1 MYTWLDKCCSLVS
14 VWKECQGHQRVYMYR
29 HPIKANQRRYYN
41 KHVHMVLILERVCF
55 LNKRNVLLSPFSH
68 SYTFKRAWAVECRI
82 ATTRRCLINALGFN
96 CIQYKH
102 VLYCRLGVVLDGW
115 MHPLDEQV
123 YDNIQQPVLMINME
137 SFQWKKNVEQMMR
150 LMSEEDREKRNMIT
164 IK

>member
-1 MYTWLDKCCSLVS
+1 MLC
-14 VWKECQGHQRVYMYR
+14 
-29 HPIKANQRRYYN
+29 
-41 KHVHMVLILERVCF
+41 
-55 LNKRNVLLSPFSH
+55 
-68 SYTFKRAWAVECRI
+68 
-82 ATTRRCLINALGFN
+82 
-96 CIQYKH
+96 
-102 VLYCRLGVVLDGW
+102 CRLGVVLDGW